1 VPRLLQRG
9 RVRRHLHR
17 SHRERHR
24 FESPAAPPPVAG
36 GYSSGRAALLMGVAS
51 VGAPG
56 RAGRRQGMGFLCGRS
71 GSWLGRKEG
80 GSSLGRPG
88 PNYIQLIN

>member
-24 FESPAAPPPVAG
+24 FESLAAPPPVAG
-36 GYSSGRAALLMGVAS
+36 GYSSGRG

-56 RAGRRQGMGFLCGRS
+56 RADRRQGMGISLWEEWYVVGPER
-71 GSWLGRKEG
+71 G
-80 GSSLGRPG
+80 GEAV
-88 PNYIQLIN
+88 